1 MAYTKHSTVDT
12 YQRITNE
19 VIQHLEKGE
28 IVWRKGWSSAGL
40 PKNIYSGNTYRGWN
54 VFWLNFATILY
65 QYKTPY
71 FLTFKQATAAGGH
84 IKKGEKG
91 HLITYWATIKPGA
104 NKNTSDNE
112 TDDERT
118 FRVPKFFTVFNLDQ
132 TEGVNLPQA
141 ENQIKT
147 EFETIQACEAI
158 IEAMPQRPEI
168 RHGGA
173 RAFYVPS
180 HDYVQLPQRELFKS
194 NAEYYSTA
202 FHELAHA
209 TGHQS
214 RLNREELVASDGFGN
229 ELYSKEELTA
239 EFTAA
244 FLTGICGI
252 EQPVIENN
260 AAYIQGWLRELKND
274 KRLLL
279 KAATQAQQAADFV
292 LNVQYEHQP
301 PPEELVA

>member
-1 MAYTKHSTVDT
+1 MAYTKNSTGDT

-19 VIQHLEKGE
+19 VIQYLEKEE
-28 IVWRKGWSSAGL
+28 IVWRKGWSSLGL

-54 VFWLNFATILY
+54 VFWLNFATIIC

-91 HLITYWATIKPGA
+91 HLITYWATIKPGT
-104 NKNTSDNE
+104 NNNTSYSE
-112 TDDERT
+112 TEDQPS

-132 TEGVNLPQA
+132 TEGVNLPLI
-141 ENQIKT
+141 ENLPKS

-158 IEAMPQRPEI
+158 IEAMPQRPDI
-168 RHGGA
+168 RHGGN

-180 HDYVQLPQRELFKS
+180 RDYVQLPQRERFKS

-202 FHELAHA
+202 FHELAHS

-214 RLNREELVASDGFGN
+214 RMNRKELVESDGFGE

-244 FLTGICGI
+244 FLSGICGI
-252 EQPVIENN
+252 EQPLIENN

-279 KAATQAQQAADFV
+279 KAATQAQQAADFI

-301 PPEELVA
+301 QSEELVA